1 MGKRFTTLRDIAE
14 YAGVSVATV
23 SRVLGG
29 SPNFRVNT
37 ETRKRIIKAAKDLNY
52 RPNNMAR
59 SLRVS
64 KTFTLGLVL
73 PALGNPVFTEIV
85 LGIED
90 AAVEAGYT
98 IIISHLRPQ
107 TVEKKIY
114 LRWIQENRVDG
125 LIMATAM
132 TDDAVIDEMVSH
144 DIPFVLVNRRALNA
158 TNYVVI
164 DDAAGA
170 KMAVQHLIELGHRR
184 IAHVSGLLTLDTSIR
199 RLQGYRQALAESGI
213 SYDGQL
219 VEETNWMDWTSGRV
233 AMKRILSREPKPT
246 AIFAGNLMGAIGA
259 MASIREAGLKIP
271 DDISIITL
279 HDAPLAE
286 IMEPPLSVVKMPL
299 YEMGRRATGWI
310 VKSLE
315 GNPPANSVMLPPEKL
330 IVRNSTSAI

>member
-1 MGKRFTTLRDIAE
+1 MSKRFTTLRDIAE
-14 YAGVSVATV
+14 HAGVSVATV
-23 SRVLGG
+23 SRILGN
-29 SPNFRVNT
+29 SPNFRANP
-37 ETRKRIIKAAKDLNY
+37 ETRKRILKAAKDLNY
-52 RPNNMAR
+52 RPNNTAR

-64 KTFTLGLVL
+64 KTFTLGLII

-107 TVEKKIY
+107 TVQKKIY

-132 TDDAVIDEMVSH
+132 IDDAIIDEMVSH
-144 DIPFVLVNRRALNA
+144 EIPFVLVNRRALTAN
-158 TNYVVI
+158 NYVII

-170 KMAVQHLIELGHRR
+170 KMAVEHLIQLGHRR
-184 IAHVSGLLTLDTSIR
+184 IAHVAGLLVLDTSVR

-219 VEETNWMDWTSGRV
+219 VEETNWTDWTSGRS
-233 AMKRILSREPKPT
+233 AMDRILSRGPKPT
-246 AIFAGNLMGAIGA
+246 AVFAGNIMSAVGS
-259 MASIREAGLKIP
+259 MAVIRGMGLKIP
-271 DDISIITL
+271 EDISIITL

-299 YEMGRRATGWI
+299 YEMGRQASKWI
-310 VKSLE
+310 IQALE
-315 GNPPANSVMLPPEKL
+315 GNPPANSVILPPEKL